1 MSTDILRSYEQQFG
15 ILCAEITNKISRSVN
30 SSDKNGTVSSIDG
43 LFQEARELIEQMEL
57 EIRDIAHKR
66 TPEQKE
72 KHLNITSSYKT
83 ELDKL
88 ELEFNKQIKNKKSN
102 QSVNFEIELNEN
114 DAKEVVE
121 LNQLNEESQYTL
133 HKMNKS
139 LDNGYRMVLESEETG
154 KNILSDLFSQRET
167 VERAR
172 DRLRE
177 ANTNLGKSS
186 RVVGEMARRILQNKI
201 ILFGMCALIF
211 LAVIFTLYILIR
223 K

>member
-1 MSTDILRSYEQQFG
+1 MSSDILRNYEQQFG
-15 ILCAEITNKISRSVN
+15 ILCAEITNKISRSVH
-30 SSDKNGTVSSIDG
+30 SADKNGTISSIDG

-57 EIRDIAHKR
+57 EIRDITHKR

-72 KHLNITSSYKT
+72 KHLNITSSYKS

-114 DAKEVVE
+114 DAKDVVE

-133 HKMNKS
+133 HKMNKN
-139 LDNGYRMVLESEETG
+139 LDNGYRMVLETEETG

-177 ANTNLGKSS
+177 ANSNLGKSS